1 MRKVNEFYWLKN
13 LLTISLALFFPYSK
27 HKTVTFSLI
36 EDPPDLLNDIKDPF
50 SSKIVEKT
58 AEDKS
63 SSSLVG
69 SNNKFLKNLKKFEI
83 YPLMIENVKE
93 IG

>member
-1 MRKVNEFYWLKN
+1 MKMWKINEFYWLKN

-27 HKTVTFSLI
+27 HKTVIFSLI
-36 EDPPDLLNDIKDPF
+36 DDPPDLLNDIKAPC

-58 AEDKS
+58 AEEKS

-69 SNNKFLKNLKKFEI
+69 SNNKFLFI
-83 YPLMIENVKE
+83 F
-93 IG
+93 